1 MRVLISGGG
10 TGGHLFPAI
19 AVAQA
24 LSRNA
29 PDTQLLYVGRRGG
42 MEEQVVPRYGI
53 PLQTIVAAKLD
64 MEKVWRNWRFPVV
77 APQAILQSAGI
88 VRRFRPDVMLG
99 TGGYVSAPV
108 VLAAAAAR
116 VPVVLQEQNAMPGRA
131 TRLLSRFARVVA
143 TAYPESAQHLHA
155 KAVVTGTPVRS
166 EFWKRRE
173 DFPARP
179 QRLLILGGSQGAH
192 RINEAVAA
200 ALPDLTGRLGLD
212 VWHQTGEHD
221 LAWLKSL
228 APSPGERYHPFAF
241 ADDLAEKVYEADLVV
256 SRAGAGSISE
266 VSAAGTPMLLVPG
279 PFAGGHQRLNAQPF
293 ERAGAARVITNEE
306 CDGPRLV
313 REIAAIADDPTGYS
327 KMVIAMRGL
336 GRPLAAEEVAGLL
349 QAAANS

>member
-1 MRVLISGGG
+1 
-10 TGGHLFPAI
+10 LFPAI

-29 PDTQLLYVGRRGG
+29 PDTQILYVGRRGG

-64 MEKVWRNWRFPVV
+64 MEKLWRNWSFPLV
-77 APQAILQSAGI
+77 APQALLQSARI
-88 VRRFRPDVMLG
+88 VRRFGPDVVLG

-108 VLAAAAAR
+108 VLASAMAR

-131 TRLLSRFARVVA
+131 TRLLSYVARVVA
-143 TAYPESAQHLHA
+143 TAYPESAPHLHA

-173 DFPARP
+173 DFPMRP

-192 RINEAVAA
+192 RINEAVATA
-200 ALPDLTGRLGLD
+200 VPELTGRLGLD
-212 VWHQTGEHD
+212 VWHQTGERD
-221 LAWLKSL
+221 LRWLESL
-228 APSPGERYHPFAF
+228 VSSSDGRYHPFAF
-241 ADDLAEKVYEADLVV
+241 ADDLADKVYAADLVL

-266 VSAAGTPMLLVPG
+266 VSAAGVPMLLVPG
-279 PFAGGHQRLNAQPF
+279 PFAGGHQRLNAEPF
-293 ERAGAARVITNEE
+293 EHAGAARVIANEE

-313 REIAAIADDPTGYS
+313 REITAIADDPAGYS

-336 GRPLAAEEVAGLL
+336 GRPRAAEEVAGLL
-349 QAAANS
+349 QAAASS